1 MCKHGGSSGRRAS
14 VSVETTVNSRPKPA
28 DKHKFRRQS
37 APEIR
42 ADQSPNSDGFRLAG
56 IPVVLPS
63 WPSDRASEEMRA
75 SMSPHALVPPP
86 ARQRLAWARAATE
99 DVICCSPGS
108 PCALSPALPSPSQRS
123 SPSPPHSRSPQ
134 AAKLSPLKAR
144 AVSVDTC
151 FVSSF
156 VRVHTPSSDGE
167 SRHEP
172 LTVTEVSSRESRGQD
187 LQDSIRRRSQHLRSR
202 LQKAV
207 ALQRLCDE
215 EGIPNDFAVKA
226 PVARRARR
234 ARSFHF
240 IIDGRPVSQGER
252 EQWHA
257 AFAKFASDGEIH
269 VDDLRTAL
277 QLCGFCD
284 VREVALQVALK
295 DCTTYNTLD
304 KGEFE
309 RFVCRFDRGLRGT
322 YKMEFGQL
330 CNAGTIDAGQLEH
343 LLNRIGQPVRR
354 FVLDELVNEVNG
366 DGCGHV
372 DFDGFLKVRHLIKKR
387 EGFAAREL
395 DLFSQVFEHFDRE
408 KTGFISQEEFANALA
423 WLGFPDSFAEIHGER
438 KDGKLSENEFL
449 RCLSKVHSHETALVE
464 KFFESRDA
472 LGGRSTVNK
481 QLHSGEEL
489 VTLIHGLGY
498 SPSPQAVL
506 NAMTQTGLLVDCSL
520 EAASAQAFLRSV
532 PLNIGVDEVCRLL
545 SSLRSCDGFADS
557 EMRNLREAFRFYA
570 KGKKDAIWAPTVC
583 KALRWL
589 GHPLPLDDVL
599 RLIGEVDVDATDML
613 DFKMFVKVTRKC
625 KEKEQRRATE
635 MFRCLDVDHVGF
647 LDDSEQCQALESLGC
662 LDENGQPPPRS
673 AGERNSVDLSTFLN
687 IIERF
692 KMSSR
697 ATSHKYQ
704 GYGFQE
710 VAELRKIFHHSG
722 RNGNGTMSRSQ
733 LARVVEQLFPR
744 LAHTMEFRP
753 VLTHLFDTA
762 DKDHN
767 GSLDFLEFVSM
778 IRQISDHENE
788 VQFELQ
794 KEAIEDLGFSQ
805 AEANQFRELF
815 MTTDEAGSH
824 TLSLDQIR
832 EMLSHSFQL
841 SDVRVEQLC
850 VFFGHVVRPY
860 HPVDGGAGFIEF
872 LHIMRKVAQA
882 GWCASA

>member
-1 MCKHGGSSGRRAS
+1 MCKHGESSRRQ
-14 VSVETTVNSRPKPA
+14 TTVNSRPKPA
-28 DKHKFRRQS
+28 DKHKFRRQF

-42 ADQSPNSDGFRLAG
+42 ADQSPNSDGLRLPG
-56 IPVVLPS
+56 TPVVLPS
-63 WPSDRASEEMRA
+63 WPYERASEEIR
-75 SMSPHALVPPP
+75 SPTSPHALVPPL
-86 ARQRLAWARAATE
+86 ARKRLAWARAATE
-99 DVICCSPGS
+99 DVICCSPCS
-108 PCALSPALPSPSQRS
+108 PCALSPAPPSPSPRS
-123 SPSPPHSRSPQ
+123 SPSPHSRSPQ
-134 AAKLSPLKAR
+134 AAKLSPLKTR
-144 AVSVDTC
+144 ALSVDTC

-167 SRHEP
+167 SRHDP
-172 LTVTEVSSRESRGQD
+172 LTVTEVSSQESRGQD

-226 PVARRARR
+226 PAARRARR
-234 ARSFHF
+234 ARSTFHF
-240 IIDGRPVSQGER
+240 TIDGRPVSQGER
-252 EQWHA
+252 EQWDA

-269 VDDLRTAL
+269 VDDLRRAL

-284 VREVALQVALK
+284 VREAALQEALK
-295 DCTTYNTLD
+295 DCTAYNTLD

-309 RFVCRFDRGLRGT
+309 SFVCRFDCGLHGT

-330 CNAGTIDAGQLEH
+330 DPCSAGTIDAGQLEH
-343 LLNRIGQPVRR
+343 LLKRIGQPVRR
-354 FVLDELVNEVNG
+354 FVLDELVSEVNG
-366 DGCGHV
+366 DGYGHV

-423 WLGFPDSFAEIHGER
+423 WLGFPDSFAELHVER
-438 KDGKLSENEFL
+438 RDGRLSENEFL
-449 RCLSKVHSHETALVE
+449 RCLWKVHSHETALVE
-464 KFFESRDA
+464 RFFESRDA
-472 LGGRSTVNK
+472 LGGRSAINK
-481 QLHSGEEL
+481 QLRSGEEL

-506 NAMTQTGLLVDCSL
+506 NAMAQTGLLVDCSL
-520 EAASAQAFLRSV
+520 EAATAQAFLRSV
-532 PLNIGVDEVCRLL
+532 PLDIGVDEVCRLL
-545 SSLRSCDGFADS
+545 SSLRSCDGFTDS
-557 EMRNLREAFRFYA
+557 EMRNLREAFSFYA
-570 KGKKDAIWAPTVC
+570 KSKKDAIWAPTVC

-599 RLIGEVDVDATDML
+599 RLIGEVDVDGTDML

-635 MFRCLDVDHVGF
+635 MFRCLDMDHVGF

-673 AGERNSVDLSTFLN
+673 AGERNGADLSTFLN

-697 ATSHKYQ
+697 ATSREHQ

-710 VAELRKIFHHSG
+710 VAELRKIFHNSD

-744 LAHTMEFRP
+744 LAHTIEFRP
-753 VLTHLFDTA
+753 VLTHLFETA
-762 DKDHN
+762 DQDHN

-778 IRQISDHENE
+778 VRQISDHENE
-788 VQFELQ
+788 

-815 MTTDEAGSH
+815 MTTDEAGRH
-824 TLSLDQIR
+824 LR
-832 EMLSHSFQL
+832 
-841 SDVRVEQLC
+841 
-850 VFFGHVVRPY
+850 
-860 HPVDGGAGFIEF
+860 A
-872 LHIMRKVAQA
+872 
-882 GWCASA
+882 